1 MTGFK
6 KVVFILLASF
16 FLVLGIIGI
25 FLPGLPT
32 TPLLILSSYFAARSS
47 PRFHNFLLSSKLVG
61 PILRDWQE
69 HRGVRQRAKWQATV
83 LVAIA
88 LGIVAY
94 VSPLPFYGQA
104 LVFVLGFIGLCVIWR
119 LPTIS

>member
-6 KVVFILLASF
+6 KVVFILLASL
-16 FLVLGIIGI
+16 FLLIGIIGI

-32 TPLLILSSYFAARSS
+32 TPFLLLSSYFAARSS

-61 PILRDWQE
+61 PILLDWQE
-69 HRGVRQRAKWQATV
+69 HRGVRPRAKWQATG
-83 LVAIA
+83 LVVMA
-88 LGIVAY
+88 LTIFAY
-94 VSPLPFYGQA
+94 LSPLSFSGQT
-104 LVFVLGFIGLCVIWR
+104 LVFLLGFIGLCVIWR

>member
-6 KVVFILLASF
+6 KAAFVLLASL

-32 TPLLILSSYFAARSS
+32 TPLLLLSSFFAARSS
-47 PRFHNFLLSSKLVG
+47 PRFHQFLLSSKLVG

-69 HRGVRQRAKWQATV
+69 HRGVRQRAKWQATT
-83 LVAIA
+83 LVAVA
-88 LGIVAY
+88 LAIVAY
-94 VSPLPFYGQA
+94 VSPLPLYGQA
-104 LVFVLGFIGLCVIWR
+104 FVFLLGFIGLCVIWR